1 MENNKLIAEFMGYRE
16 CPMKL
21 YRMNDEFEDIT
32 IYSTFQDE
40 DEYLTIESGK
50 IQIKFSPNQMRF
62 HESWDWLMPVVQKI
76 ELTYVLSQDFL
87 NLYSEKVS
95 FERVPQEMF
104 NISLFSDISEVYN
117 TVVEFINEYNKKK

>member
-1 MENNKLIAEFMGYRE
+1 MDNDNKLIAEFMGYRE

-62 HESWDWLMPVVQKI
+62 HESWDWLMPVVAKI
-76 ELTYVLSQDFL
+76 ENYLAD
-87 NLYSEKVS
+87 NMG
-95 FERVPQEMF
+95 RVGYFDDCNDLEARYQ
-104 NISLFSDISEVYN
+104 S
-117 TVVEFINEYNKKK
+117 VVEFIKFYNTKKEG